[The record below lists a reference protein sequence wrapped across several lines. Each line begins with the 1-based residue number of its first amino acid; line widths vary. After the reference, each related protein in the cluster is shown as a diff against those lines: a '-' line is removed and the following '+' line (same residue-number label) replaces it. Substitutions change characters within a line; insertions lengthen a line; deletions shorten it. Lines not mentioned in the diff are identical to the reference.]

1 MAKNNFDDFL
11 LDPTFDDL
19 DSIHQEAE
27 RQLLRGGGFKKL
39 VKKVKNKLTSKK
51 KKNKLAK
58 AAKSAATSDAQAAQI
73 ERVAS
78 TTPAGNKSTTY
89 KKPATVTP
97 KRKPGTKI
105 EASKPKAKVNSP
117 GPKKIQTKEKSF
129 GETFKENR
137 KMLGA
142 GKTFTYKGKKY
153 STNTADD
160 LAKKPK
166 ATTPTKKSF
175 KPKSVGQIKTEAAV
189 DATKKNLQKG
199 SNITLKKKSN
209 TKLPGQNNTKKAK
222 ATAAAADAAATMK
235 KVVSRKTDP
244 VKSGIAGSGV
254 VKRTDKNKKKTP
266 KAKLNLPKKGSMLA
280 TGGMKKLY
288 KRGGRK

>member
-73 ERVAS
+73 EKIAS

-89 KKPATVTP
+89 KKPPTVTP
-97 KRKPGTKI
+97 KRKPGAKI
-105 EASKPKAKVNSP
+105 KASKPKAKVNSP

-160 LAKKPK
+160 LAKNKKPVTKPK
-166 ATTPTKKSF
+166 VKVKPTALD
-175 KPKSVGQIKTEAAV
+175 E
-189 DATKKNLQKG
+189 
-199 SNITLKKKSN
+199 ITLTNQDSDRNTFYANSTSIRRGETKVVKKKS
-209 TKLPGQNNTKKAK
+209 
-222 ATAAAADAAATMK
+222 
-235 KVVSRKTDP
+235 
-244 VKSGIAGSGV
+244 
-254 VKRTDKNKKKTP
+254 
-266 KAKLNLPKKGSMLA
+266 
-280 TGGMKKLY
+280 TGGKKKLY
-288 KRGGRK
+288 KSGGKK